1 VVRVGDQ
8 SFPAHRVVLSAQ
20 SMFLAALFDS
30 GLKDSASTEV
40 ELKELEPSV
49 FALVMDFM
57 YDGTCTV
64 PSASTLEPVLAAAS
78 LLQVD
83 SLVLA
88 AVAELKTRLTPD
100 NCVRALACADRHHL
114 PQLAARAEVLAAGA
128 FVEAASDASMPVS
141 SLRALLQSDVINVNT
156 EQEVYETLSTWLK
169 NQAVP
174 LSEEAQRD
182 LFSLVRLPL
191 LPKPFIQST
200 VMEEAALSTVQG
212 YKLLLTQL
220 LGPTPAERKVLAEIF
235 VKTLT
240 GRTITL
246 EVRSSDTI
254 DMVKSKLE
262 DNLGFL
268 EPAPR
273 RLIFAGKQL
282 EDGRMLGEYNIQNKS
297 TIHVNSQ

>member
-1 VVRVGDQ
+1 MRVGDQ
-8 SFPAHRVVLSAQ
+8 RFPAHRVVLSAQ

-30 GLKDSASTEV
+30 GLKDSASAEV

-49 FALVMDFM
+49 FALAMDYM

-83 SLVLA
+83 SLVSA
-88 AVAELKTRLTPD
+88 AAAELETRLTPG

-114 PQLAARAEVLAAGA
+114 PQLAARAEAVAAGA

-141 SLRALLQSDVINVNT
+141 SLRALLQSDAINVKT

-174 LSEEAQRD
+174 LSEEAQRN

-220 LGPTPAERKVLAEIF
+220 LGPTPAERNGGF
-235 VKTLT
+235 V
-240 GRTITL
+240 
-246 EVRSSDTI
+246 
-254 DMVKSKLE
+254 
-262 DNLGFL
+262 
-268 EPAPR
+268 PAPA
-273 RLIFAGKQL
+273 FAGSQPGYVFKVGPQ
-282 EDGRMLGEYNIQNKS
+282 GLGYYADAVPQPVADHALNAWFASNYI
-297 TIHVNSQ
+297 

>member
-1 VVRVGDQ
+1 VRVGDQ
-8 SFPAHRVVLSAQ
+8 RFPAHRVVLSAQ

-30 GLKDSASTEV
+30 GLKDSASAEV

-49 FALVMDFM
+49 FALAMDYM

-83 SLVLA
+83 SLVSA
-88 AVAELKTRLTPD
+88 AAAELETRLTPG

-114 PQLAARAEVLAAGA
+114 PQLAARAEAVAAGA

-141 SLRALLQSDVINVNT
+141 SLRALLQSDAINVKT

-220 LGPTPAERKVLAEIF
+220 LGPTPAERNGGF
-235 VKTLT
+235 V
-240 GRTITL
+240 
-246 EVRSSDTI
+246 
-254 DMVKSKLE
+254 
-262 DNLGFL
+262 
-268 EPAPR
+268 PAPA
-273 RLIFAGKQL
+273 FAGSQPGYVFKVGPQ
-282 EDGRMLGEYNIQNKS
+282 GLGYYADAVPQPVADHALN
-297 TIHVNSQ
+297 

>member
-1 VVRVGDQ
+1 MVRVGDQ

-220 LGPTPAERKVLAEIF
+220 LGPTPAERNGGF
-235 VKTLT
+235 V
-240 GRTITL
+240 
-246 EVRSSDTI
+246 
-254 DMVKSKLE
+254 
-262 DNLGFL
+262 
-268 EPAPR
+268 PAPA
-273 RLIFAGKQL
+273 FAGSQPGYVFKVGPQ
-282 EDGRMLGEYNIQNKS
+282 GLGYYADAVPQPVADHALNAWFASNYI
-297 TIHVNSQ
+297 